1 MIRITLRAVGVI
13 ALVLLASMWLD
24 VRHTKADPQISSF
37 GSTCV
42 SNVPQAWGEYK
53 GGSYQTG
60 LAFQDGKGTLRFV
73 TNMPC
78 DSTPI
83 PVLEIRRSAGSGNNN

>member
-1 MIRITLRAVGVI
+1 MRRKVTRIVAV
-13 ALVLLASMWLD
+13 AVLMMLAASTD
-24 VRHTKADPQISSF
+24 VRSTKAHSQISSF

-42 SNVPQAWGEYK
+42 SYVPQSWGEYK

-60 LAFQDGKGTLRFV
+60 LAFEDGKGTLRFV

-78 DSTPI
+78 DGTPL
-83 PVLEIRRSAGSGNNN
+83 PVLEIRRSSPNNN